1 MIDNL
6 LLGTVLIASTV
17 VIQTLG
23 LIVLAGATAR
33 LVRWFRLH
41 RHNLGRIIAMVATV
55 LGLFAIHTV
64 EIWLWA
70 VVLTF
75 IGAAPG
81 FADALYLS
89 TASFS
94 TYGSDPSSI
103 SPAWRLLVALE
114 SVNGFLLIG
123 WSIAF
128 LVGAS
133 TRHGPF
139 RVGEHF

>member
-1 MIDNL
+1 MIRNL
-6 LLGTVLIASTV
+6 LLGTALIALSV
-17 VIQTLG
+17 IIQTGG
-23 LIVLAGATAR
+23 LFFLAQAMSR

-41 RHNLGRIIAMVATV
+41 RHNFARTIAMVATV
-55 LGLFAIHTV
+55 LGLFALHTV
-64 EIWLWA
+64 EVWMWA
-70 VVLTF
+70 LAFTLVHATPNF
-75 IGAAPG
+75 E
-81 FADALYLS
+81 DALYLS

-94 TYGSDPSSI
+94 TFGAEKAAVSSD
-103 SPAWRLLVALE
+103 WRLLVALE
-114 SVNGFLLIG
+114 AVNGFLLIG